1 MTSSRRLRA
10 FIARFAVLVL
20 CSGCEHTPTVLEEAC
35 AERGLIVRVGDVR
48 DQACEGSTF
57 IATTEPLRA
66 ALAGTAPDALVRALR
81 AARASSLMVELDP
94 RREGAT
100 LASRVARAD
109 VIEGFRTRVL
119 ADGVA
124 FIELYAAPQV
134 LARDASA
141 IARVAREVLAGT
153 PSPTLNQFPAS
164 LRAPSPVEVM
174 VFLRDRGAPRF
185 WRSARGGSI
194 ASALLLALSVVESRW
209 AERASVMRGP
219 LRAQLPSLDVEVW
232 LLREDGTYADRS
244 RGLIDATLGPAHGVG
259 YEETNRSWQYI
270 LPELLGRTHGIA
282 AMNRLFTDNALG
294 DGALDR
300 ADLRLY
306 RLVATRI
313 AVSAQPVVR
322 IPPPGLGLI
331 QADDGL

>member
-1 MTSSRRLRA
+1 MTSSRRPRA
-10 FIARFAVLVL
+10 FIARFAVLLL
-20 CSGCEHTPTVLEEAC
+20 CAACERTPSVLEEAC
-35 AERGLIVRVGDVR
+35 ADRGTIVRVGDVR
-48 DQACEGSTF
+48 DETCDGSTF
-57 IATTEPLRA
+57 IAATASVRV
-66 ALAGTAPDALVRALR
+66 ALAGTTPEDLVRALR
-81 AARASSLMVELDP
+81 GARASSLMVALDP
-94 RREGAT
+94 RASGST
-100 LASRVARAD
+100 LASRMARAE
-109 VIEGFRTRVL
+109 VIDGLRTRVL
-119 ADGVA
+119 AEGVA
-124 FIELYAAPQV
+124 LIEPYVAPQV
-134 LARDASA
+134 SMRDATA
-141 IARVAREVLAGT
+141 IARVAREVLGGT
-153 PSPTLNQFPAS
+153 PSPTINQFPAS

-174 VFLRDRGAPRF
+174 VLLRDRGAPRF

-232 LLREDGTYADRS
+232 LLREDGTYSDRS
-244 RGLIDATLGPAHGVG
+244 RGLIDATLGPLHGVG
-259 YEETNRSWQYI
+259 YEETNLSWQYI
-270 LPELLGRTHGIA
+270 LPELLGRTRGIA

-313 AVSAQPVVR
+313 AVSERPIVR
-322 IPPPGLGLI
+322 IPPPGPGLI